1 MNLLLATTHNQ
12 PKQRNHAKKN
22 MNVSFNKDTST
33 HIDGRQLIPN
43 PFKAIQTKNQFTSQ
57 VAKPRADKYKQFSK
71 AGNSQSCGIT
81 LIVTILPT
89 KQLKQ
94 QRDNSLC

>member
-1 MNLLLATTHNQ
+1 MH
-12 PKQRNHAKKN
+12 KKN
-22 MNVSFNKDTST
+22 MNVFFNKDTST

-57 VAKPRADKYKQFSK
+57 VAKRRADKYKQFSK

-81 LIVTILPT
+81 LIVTGFCRPNNLNNKEIIHYA
-89 KQLKQ
+89 KCQII
-94 QRDNSLC
+94 